1 MSSAQYMAH
10 HQLRLPPPSSSSV
23 AVLLTFAHL
32 ICHIAS
38 ISPSS
43 ANQLADTYN
52 PNASHTQAQAAA
64 EEKGRLRNSSNPSSM
79 LIITNDDE
87 DVEESFKEYQETFKV
102 TLNEGVDFV
111 RGEGE

>member
-1 MSSAQYMAH
+1 MAQ

-43 ANQLADTYN
+43 ANQLADSHN

-64 EEKGRLRNSSNPSSM
+64 EKGRLRNSSNQSSM

-87 DVEESFKEYQETFKV
+87 DVEESFKEYQKTFNV

-111 RGEGE
+111 QGEGE